1 MKKSII
7 AAAVVVVLCGTA
19 ALVWLMRS
27 SDKSDS
33 EVTLHGNVDIRQ
45 VSLAFE
51 ESGRI
56 KALSV
61 QEGDRVSEGQLLGT
75 LDTEALEIQVR
86 QAAAQ
91 LAAQEQSVQEQQAG
105 TRPEEIEQARAQL
118 GSARA
123 QLVKAGQDVRR
134 LQHIA
139 SGTGGKGVSQQEVDA
154 ARSNQQVPWRQ
165 LLF

>member
-61 QEGDRVSEGQLLGT
+61 QEGDRVSAGQLL
-75 LDTEALEIQVR
+75 
-86 QAAAQ
+86 
-91 LAAQEQSVQEQQAG
+91 
-105 TRPEEIEQARAQL
+105 
-118 GSARA
+118 
-123 QLVKAGQDVRR
+123 
-134 LQHIA
+134 
-139 SGTGGKGVSQQEVDA
+139 
-154 ARSNQQVPWRQ
+154 
-165 LLF
+165 